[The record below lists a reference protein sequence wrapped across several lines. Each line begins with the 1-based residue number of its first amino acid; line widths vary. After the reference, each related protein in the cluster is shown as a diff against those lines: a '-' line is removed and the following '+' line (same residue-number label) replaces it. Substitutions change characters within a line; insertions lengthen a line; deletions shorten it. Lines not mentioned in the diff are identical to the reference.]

1 MTAHEKAHDTS
12 RTSGEAPDGIT
23 PAANGIEAGA
33 GNGAGAANGIET
45 GAGVSGPIPGPE
57 RSRRGILARAL
68 GGGTDPDPR
77 FTLANERTFLAWIRT
92 SLAMVAGGI
101 AVEAFTSELFGP
113 ELRKTVAVLLLL
125 LGLVTG
131 GGSFFRWLNVE
142 RAMRRQEP
150 LPAPLLAPILA
161 VGGALVA
168 AVLIV
173 FVIGRSA

>member
-1 MTAHEKAHDTS
+1 MTANEETPDSS
-12 RTSGEAPDGIT
+12 RTGREAPDGEA
-23 PAANGIEAGA
+23 PA
-33 GNGAGAANGIET
+33 
-45 GAGVSGPIPGPE
+45 VSGTGSE
-57 RSRRGILARAL
+57 AAGDVSGTDRGHGILARAL

-101 AVEAFTSELFGP
+101 AVEAFTSGLLGP
-113 ELRKTVAVLLLL
+113 EIRKTVAVLLLL

-142 RAMRRQEP
+142 RAMRHQAP

-161 VGGALVA
+161 AGGSLVA

-173 FVIGRSA
+173 FVIGRPA

>member
-1 MTAHEKAHDTS
+1 MTAREETHDPSPTVA
-12 RTSGEAPDGIT
+12 EAPPGVT
-23 PAANGIEAGA
+23 AAA
-33 GNGAGAANGIET
+33 T
-45 GAGVSGPIPGPE
+45 GAGTSGKDPG
-57 RSRRGILARAL
+57 RGQGGRGIMARAL
-68 GGGTDPDPR
+68 GGGTDPDAR

-101 AVEAFTSELFGP
+101 AVEAFTAELFFP

-125 LGLVTG
+125 LGLLTG

-142 RAMRRQEP
+142 RAMRRQAP
-150 LPAPLLAPILA
+150 LPAPVLVPLLS

-173 FVIGRSA
+173 FVIGRAA

>member
-1 MTAHEKAHDTS
+1 MGNYCAGWHPESIMTAHEETHDTS
-12 RTSGEAPDGIT
+12 DADPKAPDGGA
-23 PAANGIEAGA
+23 PATNGTGTEAA
-33 GNGAGAANGIET
+33 GE
-45 GAGVSGPIPGPE
+45 VSGTD
-57 RSRRGILARAL
+57 RSRGILARTL

-101 AVEAFTSELFGP
+101 AVEAFTTGLLSP

-125 LGLVTG
+125 LGMVTG

-142 RAMRRQEP
+142 RAMRHEAP
-150 LPAPLLAPILA
+150 LPVPLLAPILA
-161 VGGALVA
+161 AGGAVVA

-173 FVIGRSA
+173 FVIWRPA

>member
-1 MTAHEKAHDTS
+1 MTAPEEAHDTS
-12 RTSGEAPDGIT
+12 RHVGEAPSGAP
-23 PAANGIEAGA
+23 PAATGTEAEAVG
-33 GNGAGAANGIET
+33 E
-45 GAGVSGPIPGPE
+45 VSGTA
-57 RSRRGILARAL
+57 RNRRGILARAL
-68 GGGTDPDPR
+68 AGGTDPDPR

-101 AVEAFTSELFGP
+101 AVEAFTAELFDP
-113 ELRKTVAVLLLL
+113 ELRKTVSVLLLL

-142 RAMRRQEP
+142 RAMRRQAP
-150 LPAPLLAPILA
+150 LPAPLLAPVLA

-173 FVIGRSA
+173 FVIGRAA

>member
-1 MTAHEKAHDTS
+1 MTAHEETPDSSHT
-12 RTSGEAPDGIT
+12 GPEAPGRQT
-23 PAANGIEAGA
+23 PDRQARNAGES
-33 GNGAGAANGIET
+33 GSEVQPAGAA
-45 GAGVSGPIPGPE
+45 GAEAAGAVKGADLG
-57 RSRRGILARAL
+57 RRGILARAL

-101 AVEAFTSELFGP
+101 AVEAFTTGLLGP

-142 RAMRRQEP
+142 RAMRHQTP

-161 VGGALVA
+161 AGGSLVA

-173 FVIGRSA
+173 FVIGRPA